1 MSLIYSTQVNWLT
14 VHEHVTPLL
23 ELVGSWPLAG
33 SPAWCALDE
42 RDVLKKAALYD
53 AARHWALRLEVGQEA
68 RCEASRAVAGEQ
80 DWAAVSRAVRS
91 RAEFDAARPWMKR
104 VAA

>member
-23 ELVGSWPLAG
+23 ELVGSWPLVG

-42 RDVLKKAALYD
+42 RDPVKKGL
-53 AARHWALRLEVGQEA
+53 
-68 RCEASRAVAGEQ
+68 
-80 DWAAVSRAVRS
+80 
-91 RAEFDAARPWMKR
+91 F
-104 VAA
+104 